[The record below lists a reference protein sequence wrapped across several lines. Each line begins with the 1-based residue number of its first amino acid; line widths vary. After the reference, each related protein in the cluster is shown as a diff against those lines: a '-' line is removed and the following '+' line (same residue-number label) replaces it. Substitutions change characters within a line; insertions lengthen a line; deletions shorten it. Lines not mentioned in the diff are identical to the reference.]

1 LVMPKPIA
9 QTLDA
14 VFEDGTFKPVNPE
27 DVDLAEGQQVRI
39 IVKRRLTPKEVTEL
53 AGSVYDGLSAEEIS
67 EIEHIALDRSNFFDE
82 RTSEH

>member
-1 LVMPKPIA
+1 MPKPTA

-14 VFEDGTFKPVNPE
+14 VFEHGTFKPVNPE

-39 IVKRRLTPKEVTEL
+39 TIKKRLTPKEVTEL

-67 EIEHIALDRSNFFDE
+67 EIENIALDRSNFFDE
-82 RTSEH
+82 RTPEH